1 MDQRRLLS
9 EGKVKDRL
17 LAPERLLWH
26 GATISLG
33 DVMLLTECAIIVVS
47 LQAERMG
54 FRVRGQRMNLR
65 CKLTDFATVWDPENV
80 VVEMLLCTELI
91 SKWPQRW
98 SQEQDGSVLVLHA
111 R

>member
-1 MDQRRLLS
+1 
-9 EGKVKDRL
+9 
-17 LAPERLLWH
+17 
-26 GATISLG
+26 
-33 DVMLLTECAIIVVS
+33 
-47 LQAERMG
+47 
-54 FRVRGQRMNLR
+54 MNLR

-80 VVEMLLCTELI
+80 VVDMPLCNELI